1 MPIDLNEHL
10 KKKWNE
16 RKDKE
21 SDDSEIW
28 GNKKPP
34 NGGGDK
40 NNKGGSNFNFELNI
54 RPTKKLVF
62 LYAFVGLLVL
72 FFVVRPF
79 TIINAGEVGIRV
91 TTGKFDTTPLYP
103 NIHFYFPGFQ
113 RIIVVDSRVKILNFS
128 NGEEGASA
136 RSEATIYRPA
146 IQTLDNKGL
155 PVYID
160 LTVQYALNPEFVSE
174 TISEYTQNWE
184 QRIIIEPIQE
194 IARNVIGG
202 YTAEELPG
210 KRDEI
215 AAKVATLMTKNL
227 QALKNPLAE
236 LRSIQLK
243 SILLPPSVQEQI
255 QRVQVAKQEAER
267 VRNEVER
274 TKQEAEK
281 VAAQARGEA
290 EAKRINAQ
298 GNADAILIEAKAQA
312 QANQVIGD
320 SLSRQLLDLRQIEV
334 QGKFNEALRE
344 NKDAKIFLTPGGSTP
359 NLWIDSKSNK
369 P

>member
-1 MPIDLNEHL
+1 
-10 KKKWNE
+10 
-16 RKDKE
+16 
-21 SDDSEIW
+21 
-28 GNKKPP
+28 
-34 NGGGDK
+34 
-40 NNKGGSNFNFELNI
+40 
-54 RPTKKLVF
+54 
-62 LYAFVGLLVL
+62 
-72 FFVVRPF
+72 
-79 TIINAGEVGIRV
+79 
-91 TTGKFDTTPLYP
+91 
-103 NIHFYFPGFQ
+103 
-113 RIIVVDSRVKILNFS
+113 
-128 NGEEGASA
+128 
-136 RSEATIYRPA
+136 
-146 IQTLDNKGL
+146 
-155 PVYID
+155 
-160 LTVQYALNPEFVSE
+160 
-174 TISEYTQNWE
+174 
-184 QRIIIEPIQE
+184 
-194 IARNVIGG
+194 
-202 YTAEELPG
+202 
-210 KRDEI
+210 
-215 AAKVATLMTKNL
+215 MTKNL

-236 LRSIQLK
+236 LRSSQLK
-243 SILLPPSVQEQI
+243 SILLPPRVQEQI

>member
-16 RKDKE
+16 RN
-21 SDDSEIW
+21 DDSQKWENRKPPNTNKNDGNKNSGW
-28 GNKKPP
+28 GNK
-34 NGGGDK
+34 GFQFD
-40 NNKGGSNFNFELNI
+40 LNI
-54 RPTKKLVF
+54 KPSKKMTA
-62 LYAFVGLLVL
+62 LYVVLGIIVLLVL
-72 FFVVRPF
+72 IRPF

-103 NIHFYFPGFQ
+103 NIHFYIPGFQ

-128 NGEEGASA
+128 NGDEGASA

-174 TISEYTQNWE
+174 TVSEYTLNWE
-184 QRIIIEPIQE
+184 QRLIIEPVQE

-215 AAKVATLMTKNL
+215 AAKVATLMTNNL
-227 QALKNPLAE
+227 QSLKNPLAE

-298 GNADAILIEAKAQA
+298 GSADAILIEAKAQA
-312 QANQVIGD
+312 EANEAISN
-320 SLSRQLLDLRQIEV
+320 SLSRSLLDLRQIEV
-334 QGKFNEALRE
+334 QGKFNEALRD

-359 NLWIDSKSNK
+359 NLWIDSKTPN

>member
-10 KKKWNE
+10 KKKRGE
-16 RKDKE
+16 RHKEESPQFDDEPKFPPPKNDK
-21 SDDSEIW
+21 
-28 GNKKPP
+28 
-34 NGGGDK
+34 GGG
-40 NNKGGSNFNFELNI
+40 NFQFEFNFN
-54 RPTKKLVF
+54 PGKKAIVLYVLVGII
-62 LYAFVGLLVL
+62 AIL
-72 FFVVRPF
+72 FFVKPF
-79 TIINAGEVGIRV
+79 VIINAGQVGIKV
-91 TTGKFDTTPLYP
+91 TTGKFDSEPLHP
-103 NIHFYFPGFQ
+103 NIHFFMPGLQ
-113 RIIVVDSRVKILNFS
+113 RIIVVDSRVKILHFS
-128 NGEEGASA
+128 NTDEGIGS
-136 RSEATIYRPA
+136 RSEATLYRPA
-146 IQTLDNKGL
+146 IQTLDGKGL

-160 LTVQYALNPEFVSE
+160 MSVQYMLNPEFVAE
-174 TISEYTQNWE
+174 TISEYTLNWE
-184 QRIIIEPIQE
+184 QRLIIEPVQE
-194 IARNVIGG
+194 IVRNVIGG

-215 AAKVATLMTKNL
+215 ATKVVELMGKNL
-227 QALKNPLAE
+227 QSLKNPLAE

-243 SILLPPSVQEQI
+243 GILLPPSVQEQI

-298 GNADAILIEAKAQA
+298 GTADSILIEAQA
-312 QANQVIGD
+312 QAKANQMLGQ
-320 SLSRQLLDLRQIEV
+320 SLSRELLDLRQIEV
-334 QGKFNEALRE
+334 QGKFNDALRE

-359 NLWIDSKSNK
+359 NLWIDAKSK

>member
-10 KKKWNE
+10 KKKRTQGGNE
-16 RKDKE
+16 YKD
-21 SDDSEIW
+21 DNQD
-28 GNKKPP
+28 KKPP
-34 NGGGDK
+34 FNKKG
-40 NNKGGSNFNFELNI
+40 NNFSFEFKFNPD
-54 RPTKKLVF
+54 RKMMF
-62 LYAFVGLLVL
+62 LIVILGIILL
-72 FFVVRPF
+72 
-79 TIINAGEVGIRV
+79 IILIKPYSIVNAGQVGIRV
-91 TTGKFDTTPLYP
+91 TTGKFDPMPLYP
-103 NIHFYFPGFQ
+103 NIHFYVPGFQ

-128 NGEEGASA
+128 NADEGIGT
-136 RSEATIYRPA
+136 RSEATLYRPA
-146 IQTLDNKGL
+146 IQTLDGKGL

-160 LTVQYALNPEFVSE
+160 LSVQYSLNPEFVAE
-174 TISEYTQNWE
+174 TIAEYTLNWE
-184 QRIIIEPIQE
+184 QRLIIEPVQE
-194 IARNVIGG
+194 IVRNVIGG

-215 AAKVATLMTKNL
+215 ATKVVELMSKNL
-227 QALKNPLAE
+227 NALKNPLAE

-243 SILLPPSVQEQI
+243 GILLPPSVQEQI

-281 VAAQARGEA
+281 VAAQAKGEA

-298 GNADAILIEAKAQA
+298 GNADSILIEAQA
-312 QANQVIGD
+312 QARANKMLGE

-334 QGKFNEALRE
+334 QGKFNEALRD

-359 NLWIDSKSNK
+359 NLWIDTKSN